1 MILLGVVGYVRGNT
15 RAIWRADRA
24 IHGGFDCAIAGAIWW
39 DGWRGGKHR
48 LCRCILGPRARSFA
62 HFGLR
67 KLTSA
72 AISSGGDR
80 QLHRAYV
87 ARDAAI
93 CVHLLLLRTGL
104 SSDTHGWRPHCINR
118 TDRFR
123 CPSSRRAPWGRRLA
137 PKNDDVSNYIALGS
151 PVERSHHL
159 RQRLTTSRTIR
170 SFARQKR
177 Y

>member
-1 MILLGVVGYVRGNT
+1 MASLDTCAATPAPYG
-15 RAIWRADRA
+15 ADRA

-39 DGWRGGKHR
+39 DGQRGGKHR

-93 CVHLLLLRTGL
+93 CAHLLLLRILDYRATR
-104 SSDTHGWRPHCINR
+104 TVERPHCINR

-123 CPSSRRAPWGRRLA
+123 CPPSRRAPWGRRLA
-137 PKNDDVSNYIALGS
+137 PKNDDVLELYRAGFPGGAQSSPPTAINYIEDNSVVCLPKAL
-151 PVERSHHL
+151 L
-159 RQRLTTSRTIR
+159 I
-170 SFARQKR
+170 
-177 Y
+177 